1 MVPVVNSVAS
11 QDDRLGWLRP
21 IAIPAVIALIVLLAG
36 GLFIDKQTAILT
48 HERMRAD
55 VQAEI
60 GLIRA
65 KLEGNIN
72 GNLQLVRGLVSTIA
86 TEPDMDQARF
96 SALASRIFEEQ
107 SQLRLVAAAP
117 QLVVTMAYPMA
128 GNEALIGLD
137 YVITVD
143 QRDAVLQARD
153 TGRLV
158 LAGPVDLV
166 QGGQGFVGRF
176 PVFTGASGSRQ
187 FWGIVS
193 AVVDTERLY
202 AESGLLDPALDID
215 ISVTGKDA
223 LGARGQRFFGPDL
236 EATEPVTA
244 SVVLPSGSWE
254 IAARPKAGWTGGPNI
269 WALRGLLV
277 AAGALILLPIFI
289 TGRLMRE
296 RQLHIRELKQRET
309 ELDRLS
315 RRLAV
320 ALDSSEVGVWE
331 MDIATRELV
340 WDERMNELYGLPKDG
355 KPRNF
360 EHWKAALHPADFAQA
375 LTDFS
380 AGIKG
385 GRYNSVFRV
394 TWPDGAVRTIKAIG
408 AVYNDDGS
416 HSKLVGVNWDITEDV
431 ARNEDL
437 RRTKLLTEA
446 RNRELEAAKSRIE
459 HNALHDSLT
468 GLPNRRYLDDI
479 LKRNAARGYAG
490 SGSIAVLHLDLD
502 RFKQINDTLGHA
514 AGDAMLIHAS
524 TVLRANCRTTDFVA
538 RIGGDEF
545 VVVCPAGDG
554 DEYLGAMAERIINQM
569 RKPVN
574 YQGHQCRFGV
584 SIGIAAGHGS
594 HIDVARVLVNADI
607 ALYRAKA
614 RGRNRFEYFS
624 DTLQAEVVHTKR
636 LADEILSGLERNEFV
651 AFYQPQ
657 FDARSLDVVGVEALA
672 RWRHP
677 VLGLRTPD
685 AFLAIAE
692 ELNVVASI
700 DRIIL
705 DQALADL
712 QHWDGMGLKV
722 PRTSVN
728 VSHRRLHDDE
738 LIAGLQQLHIPP
750 GRVSFELVESI
761 YLDESDAV
769 VAHNIDRLKELG
781 VEVEIDDFG
790 TGYASIVSLQKLRPA
805 RLKIDRQLVDPILN
819 DAGQRQLLASIVD
832 IGKSMG
838 IAVIAEG
845 VETMAHA
852 RILAE
857 LGCDILQGY
866 AFARPMS
873 RNDLETFLSEQRWRQ
888 AS

>member
-1 MVPVVNSVAS
+1 MVSVTNSTL
-11 QDDRLGWLRP
+11 QDNRLSWLRP
-21 IAIPAVIALIVLLAG
+21 TAVPALIALIVLIAG
-36 GLFIDKQTAILT
+36 GLFLDKQTSILT
-48 HERMRAD
+48 RERMRAE

-60 GLIRA
+60 SVIRA

-72 GNLQLVRGLVSTIA
+72 GNIQLVRGLVATIA
-86 TEPDMDQARF
+86 TEPDMSQARF
-96 SALASRIFEEQ
+96 AALASNIFAEQ
-107 SQLRLVAAAP
+107 SQLRLVAAGRG
-117 QLVVTMAYPMA
+117 LVVDMAYPMA
-128 GNEALIGLD
+128 GNEVLIGLD
-137 YVITVD
+137 YAITVD

-153 TGRLV
+153 TGKLV

-166 QGGQGFVGRF
+166 QGGEGFVGRF
-176 PVFTGASGSRQ
+176 PVFTGTGNDRH

-193 AVVDTERLY
+193 AVVDTNRLY
-202 AESGLLDPALDID
+202 AESGLLDPALGVDIAL
-215 ISVTGKDA
+215 TGKDA
-223 LGARGQRFFGPDL
+223 RGARGLRFFGPEL
-236 EATEPVTA
+236 EGANPVVA
-244 SVVLPSGSWE
+244 SVALPSGSWE
-254 IAARPKAGWTGGPNI
+254 ISAVPKGGWAADRGI
-269 WALRGLLV
+269 WVLRGLLLI
-277 AAGALILLPIFI
+277 AGALILMPFLI
-289 TGRLMRE
+289 TSRLMRE
-296 RQLHIRELKQRET
+296 RQLHIKVLRQREA
-309 ELDRLS
+309 ELNRLS

-360 EHWKAALHPADFAQA
+360 GHWKAALHSADFAQA

-380 AGIKG
+380 AGIKS

-394 TWPDGAVRTIKAIG
+394 TWPDGTVRTIKAIG
-408 AVYNDDGS
+408 AVYNEAGS

-479 LKRNAARGYAG
+479 LKRNAARGYGG

-545 VVVCPAGDG
+545 VVVCPAGEGND
-554 DEYLGAMAERIINQM
+554 DLGPMAERIINQM

-594 HIDVARVLVNADI
+594 DIDVGRLLVNADI

-624 DTLQAEVVHTKR
+624 DTLEAEVVHTKR
-636 LADEILSGLERNEFV
+636 LADEILNGLERNEFV

-657 FDARSLDVVGVEALA
+657 FDAHSHDVVGVEALA

-677 VLGLRTPD
+677 LLGLRTPD
-685 AFLAIAE
+685 AFLTIAE

-705 DQALADL
+705 EQSLHDL
-712 QHWDGMGLKV
+712 ERWEAMGLKV
-722 PRTSVN
+722 PRASVN

-738 LIAGLQQLHIPP
+738 LIAGLQKLHIPP

-781 VEVEIDDFG
+781 IEVEIDDFG

-805 RLKIDRQLVDPILN
+805 RLKIDRQLVDPILD

-838 IAVIAEG
+838 ISVIAEG

-852 RILAE
+852 AILTE

-873 RNDLETFLSEQRWRQ
+873 RNDLETFLAEQRWRQ